1 MEFKAFTYCFTLPQG
16 KIRVCWFCVM
26 ALFESLAETAPTFHN
41 VERGQY
47 GGETPSPSLATALL
61 LKVHCLQTSTGS
73 KPAGG
78 LQPCSF
84 HSFHHELCISSFQSA
99 LKHSLPHLYCLAVA
113 IRVAYT
119 RNQLKLSLSL
129 CQFSLKSI
137 ETIVTCEI

>member
-1 MEFKAFTYCFTLPQG
+1 MEFKAFTQCFTLPQG

-26 ALFESLAETAPTFHN
+26 ALFESLAETPPSFHD
-41 VERGQY
+41 VEGDNM
-47 GGETPSPSLATALL
+47 GGETPNPSLATALL
-61 LKVHCLQTSTGS
+61 LEVHCLQTSTGS

-84 HSFHHELCISSFQSA
+84 HSFHHELCISLFQSA

-113 IRVAYT
+113 TSVAYT
-119 RNQLKLSLSL
+119 RNQLKWSLSL